1 MTLRLDNGY
10 AASCVP
16 TQMTD
21 EAWPAVRHLIA
32 EALEYSNDY
41 SPEDVL
47 LRIRGGQSQ
56 LWVVEKDMLI
66 VGCAVTEVA
75 CFPRNRILQVW
86 LLCGIDFEKWK
97 PCIAQ
102 LEGFARSQG
111 CTFIEATGRRGLEKM
126 IRDLGFTS
134 PRVTFSKKLDNT
146 TH

>member
-32 EALEYSNDY
+32 EALEYAHGH

-47 LRIRGGQSQ
+47 ARIQGGQSQ

-66 VGCAVTEVA
+66 VGCAVTEV
-75 CFPRNRILQVW
+75 CSYPRSRTLQIW
-86 LLCGIDFEKWK
+86 LLCGIDLEKWK

-102 LEGFARSQG
+102 LETFAKAQG
-111 CTFIEATGRRGLEKM
+111 CDFIEATGRRGLEKM

-134 PRVTFSKKLDNT
+134 PRVTFSKKLDYT